1 MQLKYD
7 ILKYKCDKG
16 GCNLEIRLKT
26 GPGRKVEKVHLD
38 KPVTGETLVKQYAG
52 DVEYRILAMKV
63 GNVLKELTS
72 VLDCDCDVELLDMR
86 NHGANLTYQRSV
98 SLIYLK
104 AVKDVLGDVRVEID
118 NSLNKGIYT
127 EIRMPVAVKEQQVR
141 EVAARMQQLIDA
153 DIPIKKIILD
163 KESAI
168 SFFMESGLRKK
179 AQLLTQTPQVE
190 ELVCYELD
198 GYCNSFYGPMVP
210 STGYIEHFEL
220 KKYHRGVILRF
231 PYPSAPD
238 RIPEFVDERNLCSA
252 FGESKKWHRL
262 LDVAYLCDLN
272 EKIETDKFKETVLLS
287 EALHEKKIA
296 EIADEIC
303 KENKRIVLL
312 AGPSSSGKT
321 TTARRLCI
329 QLKVNGMD
337 PLYLGTDDYFVE
349 RHQTPLDENGEPDYE
364 NLDAVDIELFN
375 DNMNG
380 LLEGRVVDLPEF
392 DFIEGK
398 KIFGKRLTQ
407 LDPNRPIVI
416 EGIHA
421 LNPELTKYI
430 DEAWKYRIYISPFAQ
445 LNMDYHSRMRTT
457 DARMIRRMVRDYKY
471 RGKSAEATIDEW
483 PKVRKGEDKN
493 IFPYNGT
500 ADVLF
505 NSALSYEFGILKK
518 YAEPLLKNIGSDK
531 PQYSEAQ
538 RLLHMLQYVKSYN
551 DDSVV
556 PNNSILKE
564 FIGGSIFV
572 EE

>member
-1 MQLKYD
+1 M
-7 ILKYKCDKG
+7 
-16 GCNLEIRLKT
+16 LEIRLT
-26 GPGRKVEKVHLD
+26 MPGKNEIRVLNTENVT
-38 KPVTGETLVKQYAG
+38 TGEDLLREFGSECKYTV
-52 DVEYRILAMKV
+52 LAMRV
-63 GNVLKELTS
+63 GNELKGLNEKI
-72 VLDCDCDVELLDMR
+72 DCDCDVELLDMR
-86 NHGANLTYQRSV
+86 DHGANLVYQRSL

-104 AVKDVLGDVRVEID
+104 AAKDVLGDVRVEID
-118 NSLNKGIYT
+118 NSLNKGVYT
-127 EIRMPVAVKEQQVR
+127 EIRLPAALKENQVR
-141 EVAARMQQLIDA
+141 EVSSRMQEIIDA
-153 DIPIKKIILD
+153 DLPISKGTMSIGDAID
-163 KESAI
+163 YYKEA
-168 SFFMESGLRKK
+168 GQLKK
-179 AQLLTQTPQVE
+179 AELLENRNDLDAVE
-190 ELVCYELD
+190 YYELD
-198 GYCNSFYGPMVP
+198 GYRNFFYGVMVP

-220 KKYHRGVILRF
+220 RKYHRGVILRF

-238 RIPEFVDERNLCSA
+238 RIPDYADEKKLCSA
-252 FGESKKWHRL
+252 FGESKKWHNL

-272 EKIETDKFKETVLLS
+272 EKIRLGQFKETVLLS

-303 KENKRIVLL
+303 KGRKRIVLL

-321 TTARRLCI
+321 TTARRLCV
-329 QLKVNGMD
+329 QLKVNGLD

-349 RHQTPLDENGEPDYE
+349 REQTPLDENGEPNFED
-364 NLDAVDIELFN
+364 LGAVDIELFN
-375 DNMNG
+375 ANMNG
-380 LLEGRVVDLPEF
+380 LLEGGVVDLPEF

-398 KIFGKRLTQ
+398 KVFGKRLTQ
-407 LDPNRPIVI
+407 IDSSRPIVI

-430 DEAWKYRIYISPFAQ
+430 DDAWKYRIYISPFVQ
-445 LNMDYHSRMRTT
+445 INMDYHSRIPTT
-457 DARMIRRMVRDYKY
+457 DARMLRRMVRDYKY

-505 NSALSYEFGILKK
+505 NSALSYELGILKK
-518 YAEPLLKNIGSDK
+518 YAEPLLKDIGPDK
-531 PQYSEAQ
+531 LQYSEAQ
-538 RLLHMLQYVKSYN
+538 RLLEMLSYVESYD

-564 FIGGSIFV
+564 FIGGSIFT

>member
-1 MQLKYD
+1 MQSKYD

-26 GPGRKVEKVHLD
+26 GPGRKVEKIHLD

-63 GNVLKELTS
+63 GNVLQELTS
-72 VLDCDCDVELLDMR
+72 VLECDCDVELLDMR

-104 AVKDVLGDVRVEID
+104 AVKDVLGDVHVEID

-127 EIRMPVAVKEQQVR
+127 EIRMPDAVKEQQVR

-163 KESAI
+163 KKSAI

-198 GYCNSFYGPMVP
+198 GYRNSFYGPMVP

-238 RIPEFVDERNLCSA
+238 RIPEYVDERKLCSA

-303 KENKRIVLL
+303 KEHKRIVLL

-321 TTARRLCI
+321 TTARRLCV

-349 RHQTPLDENGEPDYE
+349 RYQTPLDENGEPDYE
-364 NLDAVDIELFN
+364 NLGAVDIELFN

-430 DEAWKYRIYISPFAQ
+430 DDAWKYRIYISPFVQ
-445 LNMDYHSRMRTT
+445 LNMDYHSRMHTT

-556 PNNSILKE
+556 PNNSILRE

>member
-1 MQLKYD
+1 MD
-7 ILKYKCDKG
+7 
-16 GCNLEIRLKT
+16 IRLKKS
-26 GPGRKVEKVHLD
+26 PGKEFDILHID
-38 KPVTGETLVKQYAG
+38 KPVTGEQLVNQYAA
-52 DVEYRILAMKV
+52 DAEYRILAMRV
-63 GNVLKELTS
+63 GNVMKELTE
-72 VLDCDCDVELLDMR
+72 LIEDDCDVELLDMR
-86 NHGANLTYQRSV
+86 DHGANLIYQRSL

-104 AVKDVLGDVRVEID
+104 AVKDVLGDVRTEID
-118 NSLNKGIYT
+118 NSLNKGVYT
-127 EIRMPVAVKEQQVR
+127 EIRLPVAVREQQVR
-141 EVAARMQQLIDA
+141 RISDRMQELIDA
-153 DIPIKKIILD
+153 DLP
-163 KESAI
+163 
-168 SFFMESGLRKK
+168 LRRVVMNRADAVSHFAGRGIVKK
-179 AQLLTQTPQVE
+179 AQLLEQNQTIEDV
-190 ELVCYELD
+190 VCYDLD

-220 KKYHRGVILRF
+220 RKYHRGVILRF

-238 RIPEFVDERNLCSA
+238 RVPEYVDEKKLCSA
-252 FGESKKWHRL
+252 FGESKKWHNL
-262 LDVAYLCDLN
+262 LNVAYLCDLN
-272 EKIETDKFKETVLLS
+272 EKTEKGEFKETVLLS

-296 EIADEIC
+296 EIADEIYR
-303 KENKRIVLL
+303 ERKRIVLL

-321 TTARRLCI
+321 TTARRLCV
-329 QLKVNGMD
+329 QLKVNGLD

-349 RHQTPLDENGEPDYE
+349 REETPLDENGEPNFED
-364 NLDAVDIELFN
+364 LGAVDIELFN
-375 DNMNG
+375 ENMNG
-380 LLEGRVVDLPEF
+380 LLEGQVVDLPEF

-398 KIFGKRLTQ
+398 KVFGKRLTQ
-407 LDPNRPIVI
+407 IDASRPIVI

-430 DEAWKYRIYISPFAQ
+430 DDAWKYRIYISPFVQ
-445 LNMDYHSRMRTT
+445 INIDYHSRIPTT

-505 NSALSYEFGILKK
+505 NSALSYELGILKK
-518 YAEPLLKNIGSDK
+518 YAEPLLKAIGSDK

-538 RLLHMLQYVKSYN
+538 RLLQMLQFVKDYD

>member
-1 MQLKYD
+1 MK
-7 ILKYKCDKG
+7 
-16 GCNLEIRLKT
+16 IRLKT
-26 GPGRKVEKVHLD
+26 GLEKDFKDINVSG
-38 KPVTGETLVKQYAG
+38 PVTGEMLVGQYAQ
-52 DVEYRILAMKV
+52 DAQYRILAMKV
-63 GNVLKELTS
+63 GNVMKELTELIS
-72 VLDCDCDVELLDMR
+72 DDSEVELLDMR
-86 NHGANLTYQRSV
+86 NHGANLVYQRSL

-104 AVKDVLGDVRVEID
+104 AVKDVMGDVSVEID
-118 NSLNKGIYT
+118 NSLNKGVYT
-127 EIRMPVAVKEQQVR
+127 EIKLPVAVREQQVR
-141 EVAARMQQLIDA
+141 EIADRMQKLIDE
-153 DIPIKKIILD
+153 DVPIKRVLMD
-163 KESAI
+163 KDEAAGY
-168 SFFMESGLRKK
+168 FGECGLVKK
-179 AQLLTQTPQVE
+179 SRLLEQNDSIN
-190 ELVCYELD
+190 ELMCYELE
-198 GYCNSFYGPMVP
+198 GYRNSFYGPMVP
-210 STGYIEHFEL
+210 SAGYIEHFEL

-238 RIPEFVDERNLCSA
+238 RIPEYVDEKKLCSA
-252 FGESKKWHRL
+252 FGESKKWHNL

-272 EKIETDKFKETVLLS
+272 EKIECGKFEETVLLS

-296 EIADEIC
+296 EIADQIC
-303 KENKRIVLL
+303 KERKRIILL

-329 QLKVNGMD
+329 QLKVNGLD

-349 RHQTPLDENGEPDYE
+349 RDETPLDENGERNYE
-364 NLDAVDIELFN
+364 DLGAVDIELFN
-375 DNMNG
+375 ENMNG
-380 LLEGRVVDLPEF
+380 LLEGQLVDLPEF

-398 KIFGKRLTQ
+398 KVFGKRPTQ
-407 LDPNRPIVI
+407 IDLNRPIVI

-421 LNPELTKYI
+421 LNPELTKHI
-430 DEAWKYRIYISPFAQ
+430 DDAWKYRIYISPFVQ
-445 LNMDYHSRMRTT
+445 INMDYHSRIPTT

-493 IFPYNGT
+493 IFLYNGT

-505 NSALSYEFGILKK
+505 NSALSYELGILKK
-518 YAEPLLKNIGSDK
+518 YAVPLLNEIGPEK

-538 RLLHMLQYVKSYN
+538 RLLQMMQFVKDYD

-572 EE
+572 RE

>member
-1 MQLKYD
+1 MPDSAGALPVFALIPYE
-7 ILKYKCDKG
+7 KG
-16 GCNLEIRLKT
+16 LLIRFANPKN
-26 GPGRKVEKVHLD
+26 P
-38 KPVTGETLVKQYAG
+38 A
-52 DVEYRILAMKV
+52 
-63 GNVLKELTS
+63 EL
-72 VLDCDCDVELLDMR
+72 
-86 NHGANLTYQRSV
+86 
-98 SLIYLK
+98 
-104 AVKDVLGDVRVEID
+104 
-118 NSLNKGIYT
+118 
-127 EIRMPVAVKEQQVR
+127 
-141 EVAARMQQLIDA
+141 
-153 DIPIKKIILD
+153 IPFEDPKKIG
-163 KESAI
+163 AV
-168 SFFMESGLRKK
+168 FMEQMRWNHLMGVSNVADLNNAIVKG
-179 AQLLTQTPQVE
+179 E
-190 ELVCYELD
+190 FGELV
-198 GYCNSFYGPMVP
+198 
-210 STGYIEHFEL
+210 
-220 KKYHRGVILRF
+220 
-231 PYPSAPD
+231 
-238 RIPEFVDERNLCSA
+238 RIN
-252 FGESKKWHRL
+252 
-262 LDVAYLCDLN
+262 
-272 EKIETDKFKETVLLS
+272 

-303 KENKRIVLL
+303 KEHKRIVLL

-364 NLDAVDIELFN
+364 NLGAVDIELFN

-430 DEAWKYRIYISPFAQ
+430 DEAWKYRIYISPFVQ

-457 DARMIRRMVRDYKY
+457 DARMIRRIVRDYKY

>member
-1 MQLKYD
+1 M
-7 ILKYKCDKG
+7 
-16 GCNLEIRLKT
+16 EIRLKKNN
-26 GPGRKVEKVHLD
+26 GRDTAVIHID
-38 KPVTGETLVKQYAG
+38 GPVTGEELVRSYGQDA
-52 DVEYRILAMKV
+52 EYRILAMKID
-63 GNVLKELTS
+63 NVMEDLTT
-72 VLDCDCDVELLDMR
+72 VIDTDCDVHLLDMR
-86 NHGANLTYQRSV
+86 DHGANLVYQRSV

-118 NSLNKGIYT
+118 NSLNKGVYT
-127 EIRMPVAVKEQQVR
+127 EIRIPTAVKEQQVR
-141 EVAARMQQLIDA
+141 EISDRMRQLVDK
-153 DIPIKKIILD
+153 DIPVNRVVMSRD
-163 KESAI
+163 EAVSY
-168 SFFMESGLRKK
+168 FEGCGQTKK
-179 AQLLTQTPQVE
+179 AELLRQNEGVNE
-190 ELVCYELD
+190 ICCYEVE
-198 GYCNSFYGPMVP
+198 GYCNYFYGPVVP
-210 STGYIEHFEL
+210 STGYIELFEL

-238 RIPEFVDERNLCSA
+238 RIPEYVDEKKLCSA
-252 FGESKKWHRL
+252 FGESKKWHKL

-272 EKIETDKFKETVLLS
+272 EKIAQDQFKETVLLS

-296 EIADEIC
+296 EIADQIC
-303 KENKRIVLL
+303 REKKRIILL

-321 TTARRLCI
+321 TSARRLCI
-329 QLKVNGMD
+329 QLKVNGVD

-349 RHQTPLDENGEPDYE
+349 RDETPLDENGEPNYE
-364 NLDAVDIELFN
+364 DLEAVDIDLFN
-375 DNMNG
+375 ENMNG
-380 LLEGRVVDLPEF
+380 LLEGQLVDLPEF

-398 KIFGKRLTQ
+398 KVFGKRLTQ

-421 LNPELTKYI
+421 LNPELTKDI
-430 DEAWKYRIYISPFAQ
+430 DDAWKYRIYISPFVQ
-445 LNMDYHSRMRTT
+445 INMDYHSRIPTT

-505 NSALSYEFGILKK
+505 NSALSYELGILKK
-518 YAEPLLKNIGSDK
+518 YAVPLLKNIGPDK

-538 RLLHMLQYVKSYN
+538 RLLQMLQFVKDYD

-572 EE
+572 E

>member
-1 MQLKYD
+1 M
-7 ILKYKCDKG
+7 
-16 GCNLEIRLKT
+16 EIRLKKNPGKEFET
-26 GPGRKVEKVHLD
+26 IHVSGPA
-38 KPVTGETLVKQYAG
+38 TGEVLVKQYAQ
-52 DVEYRILAMKV
+52 DAQYRILAMKV
-63 GNVLKELTS
+63 GNVMKELTDT
-72 VLDCDCDVELLDMR
+72 VETDCDVELLDMR
-86 NHGANLTYQRSV
+86 NHGANLIYQRSL
-98 SLIYLK
+98 SLVYLK
-104 AVKDVLGDVRVEID
+104 AVRDVLGDVRTEID
-118 NSLNKGIYT
+118 NSLNKGVYT
-127 EIRMPVAVKEQQVR
+127 EIKLPFAVKEQQVR
-141 EVAARMQQLIDA
+141 EIAARMQEIIDA
-153 DIPIKKIILD
+153 DIPIEKVVLD
-163 KESAI
+163 REEAI
-168 SFFMESGLRKK
+168 ADFTERGLLKK
-179 AQLLTQTPQVE
+179 AQLLEQNPDVKE
-190 ELVCYELD
+190 VICCDLD
-198 GYCNSFYGPMVP
+198 GYRNMFYGPMVP
-210 STGYIEHFEL
+210 SAGYVEHFEL

-238 RIPEFVDERNLCSA
+238 RIPGYVDEKKLCSA
-252 FGESKKWHRL
+252 FGESKKWHNL

-272 EKIETDKFKETVLLS
+272 EKIECGEFKETVLLS

-296 EIADEIC
+296 EIADEIHR
-303 KENKRIVLL
+303 ERKRIVLL

-321 TTARRLCI
+321 TTARRLCV
-329 QLKVNGMD
+329 QLKVNGLA

-349 RHQTPLDENGEPDYE
+349 RHQTPLDENGEPNYE
-364 NLDAVDIELFN
+364 DLGAVDIELFN

-398 KIFGKRLTQ
+398 KVFGKRLTQ

-430 DEAWKYRIYISPFAQ
+430 DDAWKYRIYISPFVQ
-445 LNMDYHSRMRTT
+445 INMDYHSRIPTT

-471 RGKSAEATIDEW
+471 RGKSAEATIEEW

-505 NSALSYEFGILKK
+505 NSALSYELGILKK
-518 YAEPLLKNIGSDK
+518 YAVPLLENIGPDK

-538 RLLHMLQYVKSYN
+538 RLLQMLQFVKDYD

-572 EE
+572 E

>member
-1 MQLKYD
+1 MD
-7 ILKYKCDKG
+7 
-16 GCNLEIRLKT
+16 IRLKT
-26 GPGRKVEKVHLD
+26 GPGKEFETVHAD
-38 KPVTGETLVKQYAG
+38 EPVTGEMLADRYAG
-52 DVEYRILAMKV
+52 DAEYRILAMKV
-63 GNVLKELTS
+63 GNVLKELTAVIDS
-72 VLDCDCDVELLDMR
+72 DCEVELLDMR
-86 NHGANLTYQRSV
+86 NHGANLIYQRSL

-104 AVKDVLGDVRVEID
+104 AAKDVMGDVRVEIA
-118 NSLNKGIYT
+118 NSLNKGVYT
-127 EIRMPVAVKEQQVR
+127 EIKLATAVREQQVR
-141 EVAARMQQLIDA
+141 EIAERMQQLIDA
-153 DIPIKKIILD
+153 DTPVRKVVMDREDAVSLFSERGLIKKAKLLEQN
-163 KESAI
+163 ESA
-168 SFFMESGLRKK
+168 
-179 AQLLTQTPQVE
+179 E

-198 GYCNSFYGPMVP
+198 GYRNSFYGPMVP
-210 STGYIEHFEL
+210 SAGYIEHFEL

-238 RIPEFVDERNLCSA
+238 RVPEYVDEKKLCTA
-252 FGESKKWHRL
+252 FGESKKWHNL

-272 EKIETDKFKETVLLS
+272 EKIERGEFKETVLLS

-296 EIADEIC
+296 EIADEIY
-303 KENKRIVLL
+303 KGRKRIVLL

-321 TTARRLCI
+321 TTARRLCV
-329 QLKVNGMD
+329 QLKVNGLD

-349 RHQTPLDENGEPDYE
+349 RQQTPLDENGEPNFED
-364 NLDAVDIELFN
+364 LGAVDIELFN

-380 LLEGRVVDLPEF
+380 LLEGRTVDLPEF
-392 DFIEGK
+392 DFIEGTK
-398 KIFGKRLTQ
+398 VFGKRLTQ
-407 LDPNRPIVI
+407 IDANRPIVI

-421 LNPELTKYI
+421 LNPELTKHI
-430 DEAWKYRIYISPFAQ
+430 DDAWKYRIYISPFVQ
-445 LNMDYHSRMRTT
+445 INMDYHSRIPTT

-505 NSALSYEFGILKK
+505 NSALSYELGILKK
-518 YAEPLLKNIGSDK
+518 YAEPLLKAIGSDR

-538 RLLHMLQYVKSYN
+538 RLLQILQFVKDYD

>member
-1 MQLKYD
+1 M
-7 ILKYKCDKG
+7 
-16 GCNLEIRLKT
+16 EIRLKKDPGKEFET
-26 GPGRKVEKVHLD
+26 INVSGPA
-38 KPVTGETLVKQYAG
+38 TGEVLVKQYAQ
-52 DVEYRILAMKV
+52 DAQYRILAMKV
-63 GNVLKELTS
+63 GNVMKELTDT
-72 VLDCDCDVELLDMR
+72 VETDCDVELLDMR
-86 NHGANLTYQRSV
+86 NHGANLIYQRSL
-98 SLIYLK
+98 SLVYLK
-104 AVKDVLGDVRVEID
+104 AVRDVLGDVRTEID
-118 NSLNKGIYT
+118 NSLNKGVYT
-127 EIRMPVAVKEQQVR
+127 EIKLPFAVKEQQVR
-141 EVAARMQQLIDA
+141 EIAARMREIIDA
-153 DIPIKKIILD
+153 DIPIEKVVLD
-163 KESAI
+163 REKAI
-168 SFFMESGLRKK
+168 ADFTERGLLKK
-179 AQLLTQTPQVE
+179 AQLLEQNPDVKE
-190 ELVCYELD
+190 VICCDLD
-198 GYCNSFYGPMVP
+198 GYRNMFYGPMVP
-210 STGYIEHFEL
+210 SAGYVEHFEL

-238 RIPEFVDERNLCSA
+238 RIPEYVDEKKLCSA
-252 FGESKKWHRL
+252 FGESKKWHNL

-272 EKIETDKFKETVLLS
+272 EKIECGEFKETVLLS

-296 EIADEIC
+296 EIADEIHR
-303 KENKRIVLL
+303 ERKRIVLL

-321 TTARRLCI
+321 TTARRLCV
-329 QLKVNGMD
+329 QLKVNGLD

-349 RHQTPLDENGEPDYE
+349 RHQTPLDENGEPNYE
-364 NLDAVDIELFN
+364 DLGAVDIELFN

-398 KIFGKRLTQ
+398 KVFGKRLTQ

-430 DEAWKYRIYISPFAQ
+430 DDAWKYRIYISPFVQ
-445 LNMDYHSRMRTT
+445 INMDYHSRIPTT

-471 RGKSAEATIDEW
+471 RGKSAEATIEEW

-505 NSALSYEFGILKK
+505 NSALSYELGILKK
-518 YAEPLLKNIGSDK
+518 YAVPLLENIRPDK

-538 RLLHMLQYVKSYN
+538 RLLQMLQFVKDYD

-572 EE
+572 E

>member
-1 MQLKYD
+1 MEIVLK
-7 ILKYKCDKG
+7 KG
-16 GCNLEIRLKT
+16 LGESSEPVFVNGPIKGT
-26 GPGRKVEKVHLD
+26 G
-38 KPVTGETLVKQYAG
+38 LVKEFAG
-52 DVEYRILAMKV
+52 DSEYRILAMKV
-63 GNVLKELTS
+63 GNIMKELTEIIDA
-72 VLDCDCDVELLDMR
+72 DCEVELLDMR
-86 NHGANLTYQRSV
+86 NHGANLVYQRSL

-104 AVKDVLGDVRVEID
+104 AVQDVLGDVRTEID
-118 NSLNKGIYT
+118 NSLNKGVYT
-127 EIRMPVAVKEQQVR
+127 EIRLPSAVKEEQVK
-141 EVAARMQQLIDA
+141 EIAARMQQLIDE
-153 DIPIKKIILD
+153 DIPIRKFCLGRD
-163 KESAI
+163 EAI
-168 SFFMESGLRKK
+168 KCFNERGLIKK
-179 AQLLTQTPQVE
+179 AELLSQNEAVE
-190 ELVCYELD
+190 EVACYELD
-198 GYCNSFYGPMVP
+198 GYINSFYGPMVP
-210 STGYIEHFEL
+210 STGYIEYFEL

-231 PYPSAPD
+231 PYPSKPD
-238 RIPEFVDERNLCSA
+238 QIPEYVDEKKLCTA
-252 FGESKKWHRL
+252 FGESKKWHKL

-272 EKIETDKFKETVLLS
+272 NKIEQGQFKETVLLS

-303 KENKRIVLL
+303 KGHKRIVLL

-321 TTARRLCI
+321 TTARRLCV
-329 QLKVNGMD
+329 QLKVNGMA

-349 RHQTPLDENGEPDYE
+349 RWQTPLDENGEPNYE
-364 NLDAVDIELFN
+364 DLGAVDIELFN
-375 DNMNG
+375 ENMNG
-380 LLEGRVVDLPEF
+380 LLAGRTVDLPEF

-398 KIFGKRLTQ
+398 KVFGKRLTQ
-407 LDPNRPIVI
+407 IDSNRPIVI

-430 DEAWKYRIYISPFAQ
+430 DDDWKYRIYISPFVQ
-445 LNMDYHSRMRTT
+445 INMDYHSRIPTT

-505 NSALSYEFGILKK
+505 NSALSYELGILKK
-518 YAEPLLKNIGSDK
+518 YAEPLLRDIGPDK
-531 PQYSEAQ
+531 PEYSEAQ
-538 RLLHMLQYVKSYN
+538 RLLQMLQLVKDYN

-572 EE
+572 E

>member
-1 MQLKYD
+1 MD
-7 ILKYKCDKG
+7 
-16 GCNLEIRLKT
+16 IRLKKS
-26 GPGRKVEKVHLD
+26 PGKEFDILHID
-38 KPVTGETLVKQYAG
+38 KPVTGEQLVNQYAA
-52 DVEYRILAMKV
+52 DAEYRILAMRV
-63 GNVLKELTS
+63 GNVMKELTE
-72 VLDCDCDVELLDMR
+72 LIEADCDVELLDMR
-86 NHGANLTYQRSV
+86 DHGANLIYQRSL

-104 AVKDVLGDVRVEID
+104 AVKDVLGDVRTEID
-118 NSLNKGIYT
+118 NSLNKGVYT
-127 EIRMPVAVKEQQVR
+127 EIRLPVAVREQQVR
-141 EVAARMQQLIDA
+141 RISDRMQELIDA
-153 DIPIKKIILD
+153 DLP
-163 KESAI
+163 
-168 SFFMESGLRKK
+168 LRRVVMNRADAVSHFAGRGIVKK
-179 AQLLTQTPQVE
+179 AQLLEQNQTIEDV
-190 ELVCYELD
+190 VCYDLD

-220 KKYHRGVILRF
+220 RKYHRGVILRF

-238 RIPEFVDERNLCSA
+238 RVPEYVDEKKLCSA
-252 FGESKKWHRL
+252 FGESKKWHNL
-262 LDVAYLCDLN
+262 LNVAYLCDLN
-272 EKIETDKFKETVLLS
+272 EKTEKGEFKETVLLS

-296 EIADEIC
+296 EIADEIYR
-303 KENKRIVLL
+303 ERKRIVLL

-321 TTARRLCI
+321 TTARRLCV
-329 QLKVNGMD
+329 QLKVNGLD

-349 RHQTPLDENGEPDYE
+349 REETPLDENGEPNFED
-364 NLDAVDIELFN
+364 LGAVDIELFN
-375 DNMNG
+375 ENMNG
-380 LLEGRVVDLPEF
+380 LLEGQVVDLPEF

-398 KIFGKRLTQ
+398 KVFGKRLTQ
-407 LDPNRPIVI
+407 IDASRPIVI

-430 DEAWKYRIYISPFAQ
+430 DDAWKYRIYISPFVQ
-445 LNMDYHSRMRTT
+445 INMDYHSRIPTT

-505 NSALSYEFGILKK
+505 NSALSYELGILKK
-518 YAEPLLKNIGSDK
+518 YAEPLLKAIGSDK

-538 RLLHMLQYVKSYN
+538 RLLQMLQFVKDYD

>member
-1 MQLKYD
+1 MK
-7 ILKYKCDKG
+7 
-16 GCNLEIRLKT
+16 IRLKKE
-26 GPGRKVEKVHLD
+26 PGKSFEALHID
-38 KPVTGETLVKQYAG
+38 EPVTGEMLANQYAG
-52 DVEYRILAMKV
+52 DAQYRILAMKV
-63 GNVLKELTS
+63 GNVMKELTEL
-72 VLDCDCDVELLDMR
+72 VDADCDVELLDMR
-86 NHGANLTYQRSV
+86 NHGANLIYQRSL

-104 AVKDVLGDVRVEID
+104 AVKDVMGDVRTEID
-118 NSLNKGIYT
+118 NSLNKGVYT
-127 EIRMPVAVKEQQVR
+127 EIKLPVAIKEQQVD
-141 EVAARMQQLIDA
+141 EIAERMQQLIDE
-153 DIPIKKIILD
+153 DIPIKRIVMGR
-163 KESAI
+163 EEAI
-168 SFFMESGLRKK
+168 ALFAERGLMKK
-179 AQLLTQTPQVE
+179 AQLLEQNDSAKS
-190 ELVCYELD
+190 LICYELD
-198 GYCNSFYGPMVP
+198 GYRNSFYGPMVP

-238 RIPEFVDERNLCSA
+238 RIPEYVDEKKLCSA
-252 FGESKKWHRL
+252 FGESKKWHKL

-272 EKIETDKFKETVLLS
+272 EKIEQEEFKETVLLS

-296 EIADEIC
+296 EIADEIH
-303 KENKRIVLL
+303 KERKRIILL

-321 TTARRLCI
+321 TTARRLCV
-329 QLKVNGMD
+329 QLKVNGLE

-349 RHQTPLDENGEPDYE
+349 REQTPLDENGEPNFED
-364 NLDAVDIELFN
+364 LGAVDIELFN

-407 LDPNRPIVI
+407 IDSNRPIVI

-430 DEAWKYRIYISPFAQ
+430 DDAWKYRIYISPFVQ
-445 LNMDYHSRMRTT
+445 INMDYHSRIPTT

-483 PKVRKGEDKN
+483 PKVRRGEDKN

-505 NSALSYEFGILKK
+505 NSALSYELGILKR
-518 YAEPLLKNIGSDK
+518 YAEPLLKEIGSDK

-538 RLLHMLQYVKSYN
+538 RLLQMLQFVKDYD

-572 EE
+572 E